1 MLVQET
7 RVKDG
12 YEDIYDK
19 AVELKANLEEE
30 IRKQVEEKSISY
42 DNIIKECIEVV
53 EVEVEEP
60 ETADETPVE
69 A

>member
-7 RVKDG
+7 RVKEG
-12 YEDIYDK
+12 YEDIYNK

-53 EVEVEEP
+53 EVEVDDAECTTEEIVG
-60 ETADETPVE
+60 E
-69 A
+69 